1 MNNVIN
7 SVISE
12 ENINSEM
19 IESEIKSDLSNNQE
33 EIKSDLSNNQEEMVQ
48 NINNNRKTKKYLQKI
63 RRNHTTI
70 KFKTK
75 YWRLYSCSL
84 C

>member
-48 NINNNRKTKKYLQKI
+48 NINNNRKTKSIYKKYEKSYYHQV
-63 RRNHTTI
+63 
-70 KFKTK
+70 
-75 YWRLYSCSL
+75 
-84 C
+84 